1 MNMQYRRLGAA
12 GLKLSV
18 ISYGSWVS
26 FKNQLGVEH
35 ATQLMKAAYDAGV
48 NFFDNAEGYAAGASE
63 EIMGQVFRQMGWPRV
78 SYVVSTKFYWGLK
91 RGVND
96 NNTLNRK
103 YLMQAID
110 GSLKRFGLDYVD
122 LVFCHRPDPDT
133 PLEET
138 VRAMS
143 DMITQGKAL
152 YWGTSEWSAEQISA
166 AWHIAERHHL
176 HKPQMEQPQYN
187 MLHRDRVE
195 KEYATL
201 YKDLGLGTTIWSPLA
216 GGLLTGKY
224 NRGIPPGTRVDLPG
238 YEWLRAR
245 FTDQSLLDKVM
256 RLQSVA
262 DGLGCPM
269 SQLALA
275 WCIKNPNVSTAING
289 ATTLAQL
296 NENMQALALL
306 PQLTDEVMR
315 EINAALG

>member
-1 MNMQYRRLGAA
+1 MQYRRLGSS

-26 FKNQLGVEH
+26 FKNQLGVDH
-35 ATQLMKAAYDAGV
+35 ASEIMKAAYDAGV
-48 NFFDNAEGYAAGASE
+48 NFFDNAEGYAAGVSE
-63 EIMGQVFRQMGWPRV
+63 EIMGQVFKKMGWPRV
-78 SYVVSTKFYWGLK
+78 SYVVSTKFYWGLG
-91 RGVND
+91 RGPND
-96 NNTLNRK
+96 KNTLNRK

-133 PLEET
+133 PIEET

-143 DMITQGKAL
+143 DMITQGKVL
-152 YWGTSEWSAEQISA
+152 YWGTSEWNADQIMA
-166 AWHIAERHHL
+166 AWQIAERHHL

-195 KEYATL
+195 KEYARL
-201 YKDLGLGTTIWSPLA
+201 YKEIGLGTTIWSPLG

-224 NRGIPPGTRVDLPG
+224 NQGIPAGTRVDLPG
-238 YEWLRAR
+238 YEWLRER
-245 FTDQSLLDKVM
+245 FTNQALLDKVIKVQ
-256 RLQSVA
+256 RIA
-262 DGLGCPM
+262 DDLGCKM

-289 ATTLAQL
+289 ATNVTQFH
-296 NENMQALALL
+296 ENMQALDLL
-306 PQLTDEVMR
+306 PKLTDDVMQN
-315 EINAALG
+315 INQALA

>member
-1 MNMQYRRLGAA
+1 MLYHRLGSS

-26 FKNQLGVEH
+26 FKNQLGVDH
-35 ATQLMKAAYDAGV
+35 ASEIMKAAYDAGV
-48 NFFDNAEGYAAGASE
+48 NFFDNAEGYAAGVSE
-63 EIMGQVFRQMGWPRV
+63 EIMGQVFKKMGWPRV
-78 SYVVSTKFYWGLK
+78 SYVVSTKFYWGLG
-91 RGVND
+91 RGPND
-96 NNTLNRK
+96 KNTLNRK

-133 PLEET
+133 PIEET

-143 DMITQGKAL
+143 DMITQGKVL
-152 YWGTSEWSAEQISA
+152 YWGTSEWNADQIMA
-166 AWHIAERHHL
+166 AWQIAERHHL

-195 KEYATL
+195 KEYARL
-201 YKDLGLGTTIWSPLA
+201 YKEIGLGTTIWSPLG

-224 NRGIPPGTRVDLPG
+224 NQGIPAGTRVDLPG
-238 YEWLRAR
+238 YEWLRER
-245 FTDQSLLDKVM
+245 FTNQALLDKVIKVQ
-256 RLQSVA
+256 RIA
-262 DGLGCPM
+262 DDLGCKM

-289 ATTLAQL
+289 ATNVTQFH
-296 NENMQALALL
+296 ENMQALDLL
-306 PQLTDEVMR
+306 PKLTDDVMQN
-315 EINAALG
+315 INQALA